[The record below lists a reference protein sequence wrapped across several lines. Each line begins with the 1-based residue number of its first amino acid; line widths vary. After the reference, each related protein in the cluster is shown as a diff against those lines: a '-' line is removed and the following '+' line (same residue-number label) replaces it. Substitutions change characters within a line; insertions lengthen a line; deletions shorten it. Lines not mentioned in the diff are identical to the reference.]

1 MRRGDLRALLPI
13 QIVDGGCL
21 LADGSAVG
29 LVSGGAVTWE
39 LLAHPERQQVYAQYH
54 ALLMAQ
60 EQPLSVTWIDQALDL
75 QRAMLDLN
83 GRHQAATSALQA
95 TILSEIVD
103 QIAAAAEVGAT
114 SRKQIVWQVPIAGQ
128 AVGATAVRRWW
139 PGGQAAAGAP
149 PLVSESLGRA
159 VRAALRLAEQLRQ
172 LDGQP
177 APQPMRATEIAQC
190 WWLLLDPIRARRVPL
205 GVNLLRLVQPVI
217 DGAPV

>member
-1 MRRGDLRALLPI
+1 MRRGDLRPLLPV

-39 LLAHPERQQVYAQYH
+39 LLAQAERQQVYAQYH
-54 ALLMAQ
+54 ALLLAQ
-60 EQPLSVTWIDQALDL
+60 EQPISVAWIDQALDL

-83 GRHQAATSALQA
+83 VRHQAATSALQA
-95 TILSEIVD
+95 TILSEVVD
-103 QIAAAAEVGAT
+103 QIAAAAAVGAT
-114 SRKQIVWQVPIAGQ
+114 SRKQIVWQVPVAGQ
-128 AVGATAVRRWW
+128 AVSTTALRRWW
-139 PGGQAAAGAP
+139 PVSQAAGGAP
-149 PLVSESLGRA
+149 PALPDTLGRA
-159 VRAALRLAEQLRQ
+159 VRAAQRLAEQLRQ

-177 APQPMRATEIAQC
+177 APQLMRAAEIAQC

-205 GVNLLRLVQPVI
+205 GVNLLRLVQPLI